1 MFFFQKRSGF
11 IPARADDWSFD
22 LFEPYIKVNHWKA
35 FYFIDIITKFEF
47 KLKHTLECFGTD
59 RCMYGADWPVFNF
72 GKDCSILDAFGIVNR
87 IVLEHYGSDQKIW
100 DNIFYNNAIKI
111 YKISM

>member
-1 MFFFQKRSGF
+1 
-11 IPARADDWSFD
+11 
-22 LFEPYIKVNHWKA
+22 
-35 FYFIDIITKFEF
+35 
-47 KLKHTLECFGTD
+47 
-59 RCMYGADWPVFNF
+59 MYGADWPVFNF
-72 GKDCSILDAFGIVNR
+72 GKDCSILDAFGIINR